1 MLKIYTSSN
10 RLAVDRLIKR
20 RKGSSLQFQRRV
32 HAILSGVRT
41 GGDRAL
47 LKYARRFDGLKQPV
61 ELTSEEI
68 QKGADLVSKDVRAAI
83 RTAARHIKRIARK
96 QVTRG
101 WTISVV
107 PGVQVE
113 QRVTPLDRVGCYVP
127 GGRYPLPS
135 SLLMTALPARIAG
148 VREIIVAC
156 PRPEPSVL
164 EAAREAGVSR
174 VFRIG
179 GAHAIAALAYGTAS
193 VPRVDKI
200 VGPGNSYVATA
211 KTLVST
217 DCPIDLHAGPSEIVI
232 LSQNGR
238 ANWIAADLLAQAE
251 HDPDARAL
259 LLTPNRR
266 LAEEVSQSIS
276 TALTVDGPERI
287 ALQKNGGII
296 VTKDVDEAIVL
307 ANRIAPEHFVCDNTT
322 MSKAVTNA
330 GAIFIGPY
338 TAQAAGDYATGSN
351 HVLPTNS
358 VARYRGGLNV
368 SDFVKVCNVQRVT
381 KRGLATIAPTV
392 LALASAEG
400 LFQHARSVQL
410 RLR

>member
-1 MLKIYTSSN
+1 MLKIYASSN
-10 RLAVDRLIKR
+10 RRAVDRLIKR

-32 HAILSGVRT
+32 HTILAGVRT

-83 RTAARHIKRIARK
+83 RIAARHIKRIARQ
-96 QVTRG
+96 QVTSG
-101 WTISVV
+101 WKIAVV

-113 QRVTPLDRVGCYVP
+113 QRVTPLERVGCYVP

-211 KTLVST
+211 KTLVSA

-266 LAEEVSQSIS
+266 LAEEVAKSIS

-287 ALQKNGGII
+287 ALRKNGGII

-322 MSKAVTNA
+322 MAKAVTNA

-392 LALASAEG
+392 LALARAEG
-400 LFQHARSVQL
+400 LFQHARSVQV

>member
-10 RLAVDRLIKR
+10 RRAVDRLIKR

-32 HAILSGVRT
+32 HTILAGVRT
-41 GGDRAL
+41 GGDRNL
-47 LKYARRFDGLKQPV
+47 LKYARRFDGLKQPM

-68 QKGADLVSKDVRAAI
+68 KKGADLVSKDVRAAI
-83 RTAARHIKRIARK
+83 RTAARHIKRIARQ

-101 WTISVV
+101 WTVSVV

-259 LLTPNRR
+259 LLTPNRL
-266 LAEEVSQSIS
+266 LAEEVAKSIS
-276 TALTVDGPERI
+276 AALTVDGPERV
-287 ALQKNGGII
+287 ALQRNGGII
-296 VTKDVDEAIVL
+296 VTKDVDEAVVL

-322 MSKAVTNA
+322 MATAVTNA

-358 VARYRGGLNV
+358 AARYRGGLNV

-392 LALASAEG
+392 LALARAEG
-400 LFQHARSVQL
+400 LFQHARSVEV

>member
-10 RLAVDRLIKR
+10 HRAVDRLIKK
-20 RKGSSLQFQRRV
+20 RKGSSLQFKRRV
-32 HAILSGVRT
+32 HAILAGVRT

-164 EAAREAGVSR
+164 EAAREAEPGK
-174 VFRIG
+174 G
-179 GAHAIAALAYGTAS
+179 G
-193 VPRVDKI
+193 
-200 VGPGNSYVATA
+200 
-211 KTLVST
+211 
-217 DCPIDLHAGPSEIVI
+217 C
-232 LSQNGR
+232 
-238 ANWIAADLLAQAE
+238 
-251 HDPDARAL
+251 
-259 LLTPNRR
+259 
-266 LAEEVSQSIS
+266 
-276 TALTVDGPERI
+276 
-287 ALQKNGGII
+287 
-296 VTKDVDEAIVL
+296 
-307 ANRIAPEHFVCDNTT
+307 
-322 MSKAVTNA
+322 
-330 GAIFIGPY
+330 
-338 TAQAAGDYATGSN
+338 
-351 HVLPTNS
+351 
-358 VARYRGGLNV
+358 
-368 SDFVKVCNVQRVT
+368 
-381 KRGLATIAPTV
+381 
-392 LALASAEG
+392 
-400 LFQHARSVQL
+400 
-410 RLR
+410 

>member
-10 RLAVDRLIKR
+10 HRAVDRLIKK

-32 HAILSGVRT
+32 HAILAGVRT

-392 LALASAEG
+392 LALARAEG